1 VDLNEA
7 CCKYCKFKAETEDVE
22 RKTRKTLHDA
32 RRKQNRNVTPLS
44 LLPTKETDLDRTSVN
59 KERLSEVLF
68 LNSQN
73 TRIGTD
79 LGFWARFWFSD
90 SIRTCFGPVSHS
102 FRARFGFLKS
112 IRTPFETIGPVS
124 DSFRARF
131 GPQKWFQYRNPNKIF
146 YPKMTRVGFS
156 GPILNSVDN

>member
-1 VDLNEA
+1 MDLNEA

-79 LGFWARFWFSD
+79 LGFGLVSGF
-90 SIRTCFGPVSHS
+90 RT
-102 FRARFGFLKS
+102 RFGLVSGPF
-112 IRTPFETIGPVS
+112 RT
-124 DSFRARF
+124 RF
-131 GPQKWFQYRNPNKIF
+131 GL
-146 YPKMTRVGFS
+146 VSGF
-156 GPILNSVDN
+156 